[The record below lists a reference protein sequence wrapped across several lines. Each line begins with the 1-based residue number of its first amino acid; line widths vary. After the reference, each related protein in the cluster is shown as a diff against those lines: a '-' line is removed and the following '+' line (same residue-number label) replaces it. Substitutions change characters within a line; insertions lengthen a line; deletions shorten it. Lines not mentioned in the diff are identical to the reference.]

1 MTNNNKQEKA
11 PKDVQLLKE
20 PIDKISDEKASPSVT
35 NFKSKF
41 WRYGLLTFIIVLS
54 LIYVIVNPSFDTN
67 SIPNK
72 FKKAWNTGLNSL
84 LTSEEK
90 PTDSSILK
98 NIDSADK
105 AQPNAYAAK
114 TNLFNNNISNLENY
128 SNDISNAELVKKSQ
142 FGDKSAF
149 EQLVVRHQ
157 ELVFSLAYKLTGTRE
172 MANDVAQ
179 ESFIRAWK
187 AIEKFR
193 GDSTFSTWI
202 YCITVNT
209 AWTLRKKAKKHNTLN
224 IEDTYE
230 PVIIDEKKDPELVA
244 INSDLSSVLVGAL
257 DKIPI
262 DQRIIVEL
270 KNIEGRS
277 HKEIAEILGISVT
290 AAKVRLHRAHQK
302 LRQILEEV
310 ER

>member
-1 MTNNNKQEKA
+1 M
-11 PKDVQLLKE
+11 
-20 PIDKISDEKASPSVT
+20 S
-35 NFKSKF
+35 
-41 WRYGLLTFIIVLS
+41 
-54 LIYVIVNPSFDTN
+54 
-67 SIPNK
+67 
-72 FKKAWNTGLNSL
+72 
-84 LTSEEK
+84 
-90 PTDSSILK
+90 
-98 NIDSADK
+98 
-105 AQPNAYAAK
+105 
-114 TNLFNNNISNLENY
+114 NISEA
-128 SNDISNAELVKKSQ
+128 SNSKDEISNAELVRKSQ
-142 FGDKSAF
+142 FGDKAAF
-149 EQLVVRHQ
+149 EQLVIRHQ
-157 ELVFSLAYKLTGTRE
+157 ELVFSLAYKLTGNRE

-179 ESFIRAWK
+179 EAFIRAWK

-202 YCITVNT
+202 YRITVNT

-224 IEDTYE
+224 IDDTYE
-230 PVIIDEKKDPELVA
+230 PIVIDEKKDPELVA
-244 INSDLSSVLVGAL
+244 INSDLSSVLINAL

-277 HKEIAEILGISVT
+277 HKEIADYLDISVT